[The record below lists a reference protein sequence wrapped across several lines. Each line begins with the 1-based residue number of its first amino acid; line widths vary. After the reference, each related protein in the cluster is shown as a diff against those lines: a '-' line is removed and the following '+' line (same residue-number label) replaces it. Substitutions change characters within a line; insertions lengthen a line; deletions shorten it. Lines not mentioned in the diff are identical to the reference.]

1 LARVIDGPAIDDAD
15 GGGPDDEPAEPK
27 DPRATRRTKTTP
39 WSRILL
45 GAAITMPPLVF
56 GGVHPL
62 TVIGFV
68 AIVLALWVRL
78 CWRSR
83 AGLRVPIW
91 AGLGVLAAGITFVQW
106 LPLGG
111 MREGFAPG
119 LTTLVNDAMVG
130 TDAVMRAGLSIV
142 PGDTGLEAARL
153 AALTALFIAASQL
166 SWRVTAGFVAVLGSV
181 VALVGFAHEA
191 LGLDSIYGWYAARD
205 IDRSQ
210 VPALLGTFVNP
221 NHQSGLLLLGIFSG
235 IAIAADQHAHG
246 LVTADPG
253 RVDRYGDRFLA
264 AMAGVTLQIPALVLS
279 LSRGALVAFLVLG
292 PLAAWLALRRQGAGR
307 RARRRRAERL
317 SPARIMV
324 LVGAVCLFLLVAQ
337 HGAWRELA
345 TLSSVAQSMGE
356 TDHKIT
362 AAREALGLLALS
374 PTLGIGRGA
383 FIDLFPAL
391 RSDPTHVIATHLEC
405 APAAMIVEWGP
416 WFGGAILFGTAA
428 WWCVA
433 MIRGTGGSDASARR
447 IVLLGLFAVAL
458 QNTVDF
464 AFDFLGV
471 AAPAVALAGALSP
484 GPTRSFAS
492 RRAGVIGGLVLLGA
506 FVLAILSRPGSQLL
520 REDNNAKVIA
530 GNLDAT
536 AELVRRP
543 LDGRLHGLLA
553 REAARRGEWNTAIT
567 RSDAAVRL
575 RPGSVDPWL
584 IQGVALRQIG
594 EVEQG
599 DAALARG
606 LARLHDPPSETLL
619 AWLLREYPRPESLAE
634 LTPDDARPWRLLV
647 DALAPVAPQHADAMA
662 AARARAFPDDPEPLR
677 QRHALA
683 LVARQPSLALHHA
696 RLLRQLAPREAA
708 SHLAVAKA
716 YEAMGPP
723 RLHDARDTLLVA
735 IADEA
740 FADLAERGLLEQ
752 ELLAVLIE
760 LGDEESLARAKKLVP
775 DLMSR
780 PASRGARR
788 RSEELAKA
796 LR

>member
-1 LARVIDGPAIDDAD
+1 MDEAEAV
-15 GGGPDDEPAEPK
+15 GPDDEPAEPIG
-27 DPRATRRTKTTP
+27 PGTSRRSKTTP

-45 GAAITMPPLVF
+45 GAAIMMPTLAF

-62 TVIGFV
+62 TVIGFCTL
-68 AIVLALWVRL
+68 VLALWVRL

-83 AGLRVPIW
+83 AGLRVPVW
-91 AGLGVLAAGITFVQW
+91 TALGVLAAVITFVQW
-106 LPLGG
+106 LPLSGI
-111 MREGFAPG
+111 REGFAPG
-119 LTTLVNDAMVG
+119 LDALVRDAIGG
-130 TDAVMRAGLSIV
+130 TDAVVRPGLSIS

-153 AALTALFIAASQL
+153 TALTALFIAASQL
-166 SWRVTAGFVAVLGSV
+166 SWRVTAAFVAALGST

-191 LGLDSIYGWYAARD
+191 LGLDAIYGWYAARD
-205 IDRSQ
+205 IDRAT

-235 IAIAADQHAHG
+235 IAIAADQHVHG

-279 LSRGALVAFLVLG
+279 LSRGALVAFIVLG
-292 PLAAWLALRRQGAGR
+292 PVAAWLALRRQGAGR

-383 FIDLFPAL
+383 FIDLFPAH
-391 RSDPTHVIATHLEC
+391 RSDATHVIATHLEC
-405 APAAMIVEWGP
+405 APAAMLVEWGP
-416 WFGGAILFGTAA
+416 WFGGAILVGTAT
-428 WWCVA
+428 WWLVA
-433 MIRGTGGSDASARR
+433 MIRGSGGSDASARR

-471 AAPAVALAGALSP
+471 AAPAVALAGAISP
-484 GPTRSFAS
+484 GPVRTLAS
-492 RRAGVIGGLVLLGA
+492 RRAGVVGGLVLLA
-506 FVLAILSRPGSQLL
+506 ATVLALVSRPGSQML
-520 REDNNAKVIA
+520 REDNNAQVLA
-530 GNLDAT
+530 GRRDAT

-553 REAARRGEWNTAIT
+553 REAAKRGAWAESIA
-567 RSDAAVRL
+567 RADVSVRL
-575 RPGSVDPWL
+575 RPGAVDPWL
-584 IQGVALRQIG
+584 ILGVAQRQVG
-594 EVEQG
+594 QTQAG
-599 DAALARG
+599 DAAVAKG
-606 LARLHDPPSETLL
+606 LARLHDPPNEALL
-619 AWLLREYPRPESLAE
+619 TWLLREYPRPESLAV
-634 LTPDDARPWRLLV
+634 LTPDAARPWRLLV
-647 DALAPVAPQHADAMA
+647 DALAPIAPQHADAMA
-662 AARARAFPDDPEPLR
+662 AARAQLHPDDPEPLR
-677 QRHALA
+677 IRHSLA
-683 LVARQPSLALHHA
+683 LVARQPALALHHA
-696 RLLRQLAPREAA
+696 RLLRQLAPTEAA

-716 YEAMGPP
+716 YAAMGLG
-723 RLHDARDTLLVA
+723 RMHDARDTLLVA

-752 ELLAVLIE
+752 ELLAVLLE
-760 LGDEESLARAKKLVP
+760 LGDEDSLARARKLVP

-780 PASRGARR
+780 PATRNARR
-788 RSEELAKA
+788 RSEELAA
-796 LR
+796 MLR